1 MWLPGWV
8 QSNLRPL
15 GYLQQATHTTT
26 QIQNGWCTVKT
37 HPPTEYPKQVGILRM
52 RREERQICVVLPHDP
67 NLRHRPL
74 WAHECEVDGESGG
87 GEGTGP
93 GSGIEGTWGRGR
105 RRPRRGGSSPAGVEL
120 ILPFIRR
127 GGARRRP
134 RGGEGDAGAA
144 RSGPAG
150 ADEGAQGDR
159 GPAWATEFDGGR
171 RGICWRQTA
180 SFASAVGEGRLWV
193 TYPFAQRDPNW

>member
-1 MWLPGWV
+1 M
-8 QSNLRPL
+8 
-15 GYLQQATHTTT
+15 
-26 QIQNGWCTVKT
+26 KT
-37 HPPTEYPKQVGILRM
+37 HPPTEYPKQVGILRT

-67 NLRHRPL
+67 NLRHRPW

-87 GEGTGP
+87 GEGIGP

-127 GGARRRP
+127 GRARRRP

-144 RSGPAG
+144 RSNLAG
-150 ADEGAQGDR
+150 ADGGAQGDG

-171 RGICWRQTA
+171 RGICWRRTA

>member
-1 MWLPGWV
+1 M
-8 QSNLRPL
+8 
-15 GYLQQATHTTT
+15 
-26 QIQNGWCTVKT
+26 KT
-37 HPPTEYPKQVGILRM
+37 HPPTEYPKQVGILRT

-171 RGICWRQTA
+171 RGICWRRTA
-180 SFASAVGEGRLWV
+180 SFASAIGEGRLWV